1 MTLEQSRVSTN
12 GFHPELSVPPRPANG
27 KRSRGTTATLR
38 VSVVIPARNEA
49 EALPYVLEKIPPWV
63 HEVIL
68 VDGLSV
74 DETVAVAK
82 RKLPQIRVVHQT
94 GRGKGNA
101 LREGFFNAKGDVI
114 VALDADGS
122 MDPGEMNRFVEL
134 IEVGF
139 DYVKGSRMMVGGSS
153 EDLTRLRRFGNW
165 VFRTLTNVI
174 TGSRYSDLC
183 YGYFA
188 VRRDAIDRLDLRTDG
203 FEIETEINIRAHRT
217 GLRIGE
223 VPSSELVRTHG
234 TSQLST
240 FKDGLRILATIFR
253 TSFGRQV
260 SATAEGRALEARVSG
275 LRNGAAPVP
284 ISLDSERPDMQL
296 PRDSSGV

>member
-1 MTLEQSRVSTN
+1 MTLEKSQVSTN
-12 GFHPELSVPPRPANG
+12 GFHPELSVPPKPAHA
-27 KRSRGTTATLR
+27 KRSRRATATLR
-38 VSVVIPARNEA
+38 VTVVIPARNEA
-49 EALPYVLEKIPPWV
+49 EALPYVLDKIPPWV

-74 DETVAVAK
+74 DDTVAVAK
-82 RKLPQIRVVHQT
+82 RKLPQIRIVHQT

-101 LREGFFNAKGDVI
+101 LREGFFNATGDVV

-139 DYVKGSRMMVGGSS
+139 DYVKGSRMMAGGSS
-153 EDLTRLRRFGNW
+153 EDLTRIRRFGNW

-174 TGSRYSDLC
+174 TGSRFSDLC

-188 VRRDAIDRLDLRTDG
+188 VRRNAIDRLDLRADG
-203 FEIETEINIRAHRT
+203 FEIETEINIRAHRA

-223 VPSSELVRTHG
+223 VPSSEFVRTHG

-240 FKDGLRILATIFR
+240 FKDGFRILTTIFR
-253 TSFGRQV
+253 TSFRRA
-260 SATAEGRALEARVSG
+260 SASDGDRALEARVSG
-275 LRNGAAPVP
+275 LRSGSAAQVP
-284 ISLDSERPDMQL
+284 ISLDGDRPDMQL
-296 PRDSSGV
+296 PGDSTGV

>member
-1 MTLEQSRVSTN
+1 MTLEQSRVSSN
-12 GFHPELSVPPRPANG
+12 GYHPELPTPPRSNDG
-27 KRSRGTTATLR
+27 KPRRGATSKLR
-38 VSVVIPARNEA
+38 VSVVIPARNEE
-49 EALPYVLEKIPPWV
+49 EALPYVLEKIPSWV

-82 RKLPQIRVVHQT
+82 RKLPQIRIVHQT

-101 LREGFFNAKGDVI
+101 LREGFFSAKGDIV

-139 DYVKGSRMMVGGSS
+139 DYVKGSRMMAGGSS

-165 VFRTLTNVI
+165 VFRTLTNLI

-188 VRRDAIDRLDLRTDG
+188 VRRNAIDRLDLRADG
-203 FEIETEINIRAHRT
+203 FEIETEINIRAHRA

-223 VPSSELVRTHG
+223 VPSAEFVRTHG

-240 FKDGLRILATIFR
+240 FKDGFRILTTIFR
-253 TSFGRQV
+253 TSFRRP
-260 SATAEGRALEARVSG
+260 SAADGDRALEARVSG
-275 LRNGAAPVP
+275 LRKDLAAQVP
-284 ISLDSERPDMQL
+284 ISLDGDRPDMQL
-296 PRDSSGV
+296 PRDSTGV